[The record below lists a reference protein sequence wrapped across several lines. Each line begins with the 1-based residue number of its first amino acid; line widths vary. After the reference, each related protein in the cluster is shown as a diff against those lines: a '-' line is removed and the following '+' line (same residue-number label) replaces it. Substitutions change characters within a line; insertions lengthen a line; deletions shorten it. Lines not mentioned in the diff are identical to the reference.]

1 MLALTATVGAAI
13 LAGINHTAAAFHP
26 AHRATE
32 VSLALVDAAGTA
44 EPIASLLQYGV
55 LGLVVVGF
63 ITGWIVPGPTAK
75 ALAVEN
81 ARLSALIE
89 GKLFPMLEQ
98 YAANQEKSAS
108 ALERSAEAM
117 DRVATIVGSTMQNPM
132 RERT

>member
-1 MLALTATVGAAI
+1 MLAVTTAVLSIT
-13 LAGINHTAAAFHP
+13 NHAAAAFHA
-26 AHRATE
+26 AHRASE
-32 VSLALVDAAGTA
+32 VTLAMADATGTA
-44 EPIASLLQYGV
+44 EPLANLLQYGV
-55 LGLVVVGF
+55 LGLVVIGF

-75 ALAVEN
+75 ALAAEN
-81 ARLSALIE
+81 ARLSTLIE

-117 DRVATIVGSTMQNPM
+117 DRVASTVASV